1 VATDYAAV
9 ARLLGYPTRS
19 AMIDA
24 LMDGGAL
31 PASELARVAGV
42 RVSTASE
49 HLARLAEGGLVAV
62 APQGRHRYFRISS
75 SAVAEALEAFARICP
90 PSPVRSLQTSMD
102 ADAIRYAR
110 TCYDHLAGT
119 LGVAVLDAMRRKRWL
134 APADG
139 GYRVSRS
146 GSLALEAAG
155 VDVAGAV
162 GRRRSFARPC
172 IDWTERRPHLAG
184 ALGAALTTTLFDR
197 DWIRRHDGRGVAP
210 TDGGRIALHRVF
222 GVPPALLE
230 RECADGRASPGR
242 G

>member
-1 VATDYAAV
+1 
-9 ARLLGYPTRS
+9 
-19 AMIDA
+19 MIDA

-31 PASELARVAGV
+31 SASELAGVAGV

-49 HLARLAEGGLVAV
+49 HLARLADGGLVAV
-62 APQGRHRYFRISS
+62 APQGRYRYFRISS

-90 PSPVRSLQTSMD
+90 PSPVRSLRTSMD

-119 LGVAVLDAMRRKRWL
+119 LGVAVLDAMRRQRWL

-139 GYRVSRS
+139 GYRLSRS

-155 VDVAGAV
+155 VDVASAV
-162 GRRRSFARPC
+162 GRRRAFARPC

-184 ALGAALTTTLFDR
+184 ALGAALTTTLLDR
-197 DWIRRHDGRGVAP
+197 DWIRRRDGRGVTP
-210 TDGGRIALHRVF
+210 TDGGRIALHHVF
-222 GVPPALLE
+222 GVRPALLE
-230 RECADGRASPGR
+230 WDNAAVA
-242 G
+242 